1 MVNAVIYSAE
11 LTIIVGGIFGIL
23 LWIMVF
29 LQTYRHF
36 PKMSKRQRLLM
47 SVGIATLLTFIVL
60 VICFLSMILL
70 TKQLG
75 L

>member
-36 PKMSKRQRLLM
+36 PKMSKKQRIIL